1 MNKKGGNVIRIVLGV
16 YLIYLGVNIF
26 IEVVQKNP
34 ANSGFM
40 GVAGGIFV
48 IVGAVY
54 AFLAAKKVFAEMKKE
69 KNVEEELSVSE
80 ADGNE
85 IKWQEAE
92 ISHAKKE
99 SKGPV
104 MVEAG
109 PDRNERKEAEKENK
123 VNTGEKIAEDMSENY
138 DVAVYYDAWEND
150 NDTDPVFSLVYEI
163 IKQLGINY
171 AFDDNSNA
179 FKLAGSVL
187 EALTGRNI
195 NGIIEK
201 LKSDNPLTK
210 IKEEKDLHENI
221 KNFFT
226 ELLVERGN
234 RLVVFIDELDR
245 CKPSYAVQLLERI
258 KHYLYD
264 DRITFVFSV
273 NLGEL
278 QHTIKHYYG
287 NTFDACRYLDRFFD
301 MRISLPPADKTAFYR
316 EMGLESSYVLEK
328 ICRKVIDTYNMEL
341 REATRFYRQVKTAAY
356 EPTHES
362 KKFDFSFSD
371 GKGRQLLLMYVVPIL
386 VGLKI
391 VDISLYNQFVCGKS
405 SKPLMDIYKDS
416 DKGEWLATRLLNR
429 NEAFEVEEG
438 KSVVTVEQ
446 KIQQL
451 YDAIFVT
458 EYTGNVYHT
467 ILGEYEFDDNSKNFV
482 KSVESMLSVYA
493 DYNI

>member
-1 MNKKGGNVIRIVLGV
+1 MNSFE
-16 YLIYLGVNIF
+16 LIPTEENLIHTLDKDLLKRNKDLVRFYDLIL
-26 IEVVQKNP
+26 VQEGASSIAIDGRWGSGKTFFVKQSMLLINAKNP
-34 ANSGFM
+34 MS
-40 GVAGGIFV
+40 
-48 IVGAVY
+48 
-54 AFLAAKKVFAEMKKE
+54 
-69 KNVEEELSVSE
+69 
-80 ADGNE
+80 
-85 IKWQEAE
+85 
-92 ISHAKKE
+92 
-99 SKGPV
+99 
-104 MVEAG
+104 
-109 PDRNERKEAEKENK
+109 
-123 VNTGEKIAEDMSENY
+123 DM
-138 DVAVYYDAWEND
+138 
-150 NDTDPVFSLVYEI
+150 
-163 IKQLGINY
+163 
-171 AFDDNSNA
+171 DD
-179 FKLAGSVL
+179 
-187 EALTGRNI
+187 E
-195 NGIIEK
+195 
-201 LKSDNPLTK
+201 
-210 IKEEKDLHENI
+210 
-221 KNFFT
+221 
-226 ELLVERGN
+226 
-234 RLVVFIDELDR
+234 
-245 CKPSYAVQLLERI
+245 SYAVQLLERI

-362 KKFDFSFSD
+362 RKFDFSFSD
-371 GKGRQLLLMYVVPIL
+371 EKGRQLLLMYVVPIL

>member
-1 MNKKGGNVIRIVLGV
+1 MNSFE
-16 YLIYLGVNIF
+16 LIPTEENLIHTLDKDLLKRNKDLVRFYDLILAQEGDFSIAIDGRWGSGKTFFVKQSMLLINA
-26 IEVVQKNP
+26 KNP
-34 ANSGFM
+34 MSDMDDEKKAS
-40 GVAGGIFV
+40 I
-48 IVGAVY
+48 VY
-54 AFLAAKKVFAEMKKE
+54 ALPFPKK
-69 KNVEEELSVSE
+69 
-80 ADGNE
+80 
-85 IKWQEAE
+85 
-92 ISHAKKE
+92 
-99 SKGPV
+99 
-104 MVEAG
+104 
-109 PDRNERKEAEKENK
+109 
-123 VNTGEKIAEDMSENY
+123 AEDMPENY

-362 KKFDFSFSD
+362 RKFDFSFSD

>member
-1 MNKKGGNVIRIVLGV
+1 M
-16 YLIYLGVNIF
+16 
-26 IEVVQKNP
+26 
-34 ANSGFM
+34 M
-40 GVAGGIFV
+40 
-48 IVGAVY
+48 
-54 AFLAAKKVFAEMKKE
+54 
-69 KNVEEELSVSE
+69 
-80 ADGNE
+80 
-85 IKWQEAE
+85 
-92 ISHAKKE
+92 
-99 SKGPV
+99 
-104 MVEAG
+104 
-109 PDRNERKEAEKENK
+109 
-123 VNTGEKIAEDMSENY
+123 
-138 DVAVYYDAWEND
+138 
-150 NDTDPVFSLVYEI
+150 
-163 IKQLGINY
+163 
-171 AFDDNSNA
+171 
-179 FKLAGSVL
+179 
-187 EALTGRNI
+187 
-195 NGIIEK
+195 
-201 LKSDNPLTK
+201 
-210 IKEEKDLHENI
+210 
-221 KNFFT
+221 T
-226 ELLVERGN
+226 ELR
-234 RLVVFIDELDR
+234 
-245 CKPSYAVQLLERI
+245 
-258 KHYLYD
+258 
-264 DRITFVFSV
+264 FSV

-362 KKFDFSFSD
+362 RKFDFSFSD
-371 GKGRQLLLMYVVPIL
+371 GKGRQLLLMYV
-386 VGLKI
+386 
-391 VDISLYNQFVCGKS
+391 
-405 SKPLMDIYKDS
+405 DIYKDF

>member
-1 MNKKGGNVIRIVLGV
+1 MKLQSVEEFFHKRETVEKYNVDKIIKLNWECPDVLFSFRGV
-16 YLIYLGVNIF
+16 YAIGVFIYYRQLFGDNVKTDIKVKDEKGATRQRLYSDKFLSENYPQFSDVNDL
-26 IEVVQKNP
+26 P
-34 ANSGFM
+34 
-40 GVAGGIFV
+40 
-48 IVGAVY
+48 
-54 AFLAAKKVFAEMKKE
+54 
-69 KNVEEELSVSE
+69 
-80 ADGNE
+80 E
-85 IKWQEAE
+85 IKGFLEHYYD
-92 ISHAKKE
+92 I
-99 SKGPV
+99 
-104 MVEAG
+104 
-109 PDRNERKEAEKENK
+109 
-123 VNTGEKIAEDMSENY
+123 DMPENY

-150 NDTDPVFSLVYEI
+150 NGTDPVLSLVYEI

-195 NGIIEK
+195 NGIIEN

-362 KKFDFSFSD
+362 RKFDFSFSD
-371 GKGRQLLLMYVVPIL
+371 EKGRQLLLMYVVPIL

>member
-1 MNKKGGNVIRIVLGV
+1 MRIFAAFIAESQTDFIDGFFVGKKISDMKDNRGNKMKDYILRQRLAEYDAKLDLV
-16 YLIYLGVNIF
+16 YRNF
-26 IEVVQKNP
+26 
-34 ANSGFM
+34 
-40 GVAGGIFV
+40 
-48 IVGAVY
+48 
-54 AFLAAKKVFAEMKKE
+54 
-69 KNVEEELSVSE
+69 SE
-80 ADGNE
+80 YV
-85 IKWQEAE
+85 
-92 ISHAKKE
+92 HL
-99 SKGPV
+99 
-104 MVEAG
+104 
-109 PDRNERKEAEKENK
+109 AEKAFYSS
-123 VNTGEKIAEDMSENY
+123 VTTSSSE
-138 DVAVYYDAWEND
+138 
-150 NDTDPVFSLVYEI
+150 
-163 IKQLGINY
+163 Q
-171 AFDDNSNA
+171 
-179 FKLAGSVL
+179 
-187 EALTGRNI
+187 
-195 NGIIEK
+195 
-201 LKSDNPLTK
+201 
-210 IKEEKDLHENI
+210 
-221 KNFFT
+221 
-226 ELLVERGN
+226 
-234 RLVVFIDELDR
+234 
-245 CKPSYAVQLLERI
+245 YAVQLLERI

-362 KKFDFSFSD
+362 RKFDFSFSD
-371 GKGRQLLLMYVVPIL
+371 EKGRQLLLMYVVPIL

>member
-1 MNKKGGNVIRIVLGV
+1 MLSFKEEVLKMKLQSVEEFFHKRETVEKYNVDKIIKLNWECPDVLFSFRGV
-16 YLIYLGVNIF
+16 YAIGVFIYYRQLFGDNVKTDIKVKD
-26 IEVVQKNP
+26 EK
-34 ANSGFM
+34 
-40 GVAGGIFV
+40 
-48 IVGAVY
+48 GATRQRLY
-54 AFLAAKKVFAEMKKE
+54 SDKFL
-69 KNVEEELSVSE
+69 
-80 ADGNE
+80 
-85 IKWQEAE
+85 
-92 ISHAKKE
+92 
-99 SKGPV
+99 
-104 MVEAG
+104 
-109 PDRNERKEAEKENK
+109 
-123 VNTGEKIAEDMSENY
+123 SENY
-138 DVAVYYDAWEND
+138 PQFSDVNDLPEIKGFLEHYYDIGN
-150 NDTDPVFSLVYEI
+150 I
-163 IKQLGINY
+163 IPTWPG
-171 AFDDNSNA
+171 A
-179 FKLAGSVL
+179 
-187 EALTGRNI
+187 NI
-195 NGIIEK
+195 N
-201 LKSDNPLTK
+201 
-210 IKEEKDLHENI
+210 
-221 KNFFT
+221 
-226 ELLVERGN
+226 RGMAH
-234 RLVVFIDELDR
+234 
-245 CKPSYAVQLLERI
+245 CYAVQLLERI

-362 KKFDFSFSD
+362 RKFDFSFSD
-371 GKGRQLLLMYVVPIL
+371 EKGRQLLLMYVVPIL

>member
-1 MNKKGGNVIRIVLGV
+1 MGMNSFE
-16 YLIYLGVNIF
+16 LIPTEENLIHTLDKDLLKRNKDLVRFYDLIL
-26 IEVVQKNP
+26 VQEGASSIAIDGRWGSGKTFFVKQSMLLINAKNP
-34 ANSGFM
+34 MSDMDDEKKAS
-40 GVAGGIFV
+40 
-48 IVGAVY
+48 IVY
-54 AFLAAKKVFAEMKKE
+54 
-69 KNVEEELSVSE
+69 
-80 ADGNE
+80 
-85 IKWQEAE
+85 
-92 ISHAKKE
+92 
-99 SKGPV
+99 
-104 MVEAG
+104 
-109 PDRNERKEAEKENK
+109 
-123 VNTGEKIAEDMSENY
+123 
-138 DVAVYYDAWEND
+138 AVYYDAWEND
-150 NDTDPVFSLVYEI
+150 NGTYPVLSLVYEI

-195 NGIIEK
+195 NGIIEN

-221 KNFFT
+221 KNF
-226 ELLVERGN
+226 
-234 RLVVFIDELDR
+234 LVVFIDELDR

-362 KKFDFSFSD
+362 RKFDFSFSD
-371 GKGRQLLLMYVVPIL
+371 EKGRQLLLMYVVPIL

>member
-1 MNKKGGNVIRIVLGV
+1 MGGMEDYYIAQFFCWREIILLNLEIDIETFSSVNLAKAGV
-16 YLIYLGVNIF
+16 YRYAESPDF
-26 IEVVQKNP
+26 EVLLFGYSVD
-34 ANSGFM
+34 
-40 GVAGGIFV
+40 GGEV
-48 IVGAVY
+48 KVG
-54 AFLAAKKVFAEMKKE
+54 
-69 KNVEEELSVSE
+69 
-80 ADGNE
+80 D
-85 IKWQEAE
+85 
-92 ISHAKKE
+92 
-99 SKGPV
+99 
-104 MVEAG
+104 
-109 PDRNERKEAEKENK
+109 
-123 VNTGEKIAEDMSENY
+123 
-138 DVAVYYDAWEND
+138 
-150 NDTDPVFSLVYEI
+150 
-163 IKQLGINY
+163 
-171 AFDDNSNA
+171 
-179 FKLAGSVL
+179 
-187 EALTGRNI
+187 
-195 NGIIEK
+195 
-201 LKSDNPLTK
+201 
-210 IKEEKDLHENI
+210 
-221 KNFFT
+221 
-226 ELLVERGN
+226 
-234 RLVVFIDELDR
+234 
-245 CKPSYAVQLLERI
+245 AVQLLERI

-362 KKFDFSFSD
+362 RKFDFSFSD
-371 GKGRQLLLMYVVPIL
+371 EKGRQLLLMYVVPIL